1 MNDGIK
7 IGRDAKTGK
16 FVSREHIKNNPDTTI
31 TETMKALEGKKTS
44 LIKKAISQRY
54 AWFIRQFKVIYL
66 ALLLLVPAFSYSQ
79 SFWGK
84 YEHVAFLKASDNDQG
99 GSEFYWTIT
108 AGNTNKVFIITPC
121 SGELKADTNVYK
133 TFTYSKTYYLTCRAT
148 DQGGLYSVDKI
159 KVVLSKLKGVKQI
172 PKATRVL

>member
-1 MNDGIK
+1 
-7 IGRDAKTGK
+7 
-16 FVSREHIKNNPDTTI
+16 
-31 TETMKALEGKKTS
+31 MKK
-44 LIKKAISQRY
+44 LI
-54 AWFIRQFKVIYL
+54 V
-66 ALLLLVPAFSYSQ
+66 LLLFVPLFSFSQ
-79 SFWGK
+79 AYWQK
-84 YEHVAFLKASDNDQG
+84 YEHVTNLKASDKDQG

-108 AGNTNKVFIITPC
+108 GGNLSKVFIITPC

-159 KVVLSKLKGVKQI
+159 KVVLSKVKGVKQI